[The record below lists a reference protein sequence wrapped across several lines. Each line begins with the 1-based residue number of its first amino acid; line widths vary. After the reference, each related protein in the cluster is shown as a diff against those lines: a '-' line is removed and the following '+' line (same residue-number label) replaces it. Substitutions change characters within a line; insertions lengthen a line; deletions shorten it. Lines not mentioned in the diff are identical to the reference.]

1 MTMLKDPSQKYRPFT
16 PVALPDRTW
25 PDKVIDKAPIWL
37 STDLRDGNQSLI
49 EPMDAEKKMAF
60 FKCLVAVGLKEIEVG
75 FPSASQTDFDFVR
88 ELIEGGHI
96 PDDVTIQ
103 VLTQARDDLIERTF
117 ESLKGAKRA
126 IVHYYNACA
135 PSFRRIVFGQDKAG
149 VKAIAVA
156 AGQTIVRLA
165 AERPETQW
173 GFEYS
178 PEVFSSTETDFDFV
192 RELIEGGHIPDDVTI
207 QVLTQARDDLIERT
221 FESLK
226 GAKRAIVHY
235 YNACAPSFR
244 RIVFN
249 QDQAGVK
256 AIAVAAGQTIVRLA
270 AERPETQ
277 WGFEYSP
284 EVFSSTET
292 DFAVEVCNAVIAVF
306 APTPA
311 NKLIL
316 NLPATIEC
324 ATPNNYADQ
333 IEWFGRHIDRRD
345 SVLISVHT
353 HNDRG
358 TGVAASELAVMAGAD
373 RVEGCLFGNGE
384 RTGNVCLVTLA
395 LNLYTQGVDPELD
408 FSDIDAVRKT
418 VEECNQLPVHPRH
431 PYVGDLVHTAFS
443 GSHQDAI
450 RKGFAQQKPDALWE
464 VPYLPIDPADIGRD
478 YESVIRVNS
487 QSGKGG
493 IAFLLEQE
501 YGISLPRRMQI
512 EFSQVVQ
519 RETDRLGLEM
529 TAAQIHALL
538 EQEYLQAKSPY
549 ALVSHK
555 LREEDGTSTVD
566 IKVAV
571 EGRTEHWHGTAK
583 GPLEALVASLPQA
596 VEIMDYHEH
605 SIGAGANAKAA
616 SYIEV
621 RLEGQRPLHGI
632 GIDENITTASF
643 RALLSALNR
652 AVTQAQAKAA

>member
-1 MTMLKDPSQKYRPFT
+1 MLKDPSKKYRPFT
-16 PVALPDRTW
+16 QIQIPDRTW
-25 PDKVIDKAPIWL
+25 PDKIIDKAPIWL

-49 EPMDAEKKMAF
+49 EPMDAEKKMRF

-117 ESLKGAKRA
+117 ESLKGAKKA
-126 IVHYYNACA
+126 IDHYYNACA
-135 PSFRRIVFGQDKAG
+135 PSFRKIVFNQDKAG

-156 AGQTIVRLA
+156 AGTTIKRLA
-165 AERPETQW
+165 EAAPETQW

-178 PEVFSSTETDFDFV
+178 PEVFSSTE
-192 RELIEGGHIPDDVTI
+192 I
-207 QVLTQARDDLIERT
+207 
-221 FESLK
+221 
-226 GAKRAIVHY
+226 
-235 YNACAPSFR
+235 
-244 RIVFN
+244 
-249 QDQAGVK
+249 
-256 AIAVAAGQTIVRLA
+256 
-270 AERPETQ
+270 
-277 WGFEYSP
+277 
-284 EVFSSTET
+284 
-292 DFAVEVCNAVIAVF
+292 DFAVEVCNAVIGVF
-306 APTPA
+306 QPTPA

-333 IEWFGRHIDRRD
+333 IEWFGRHVDRRD

-395 LNLYTQGVDPELD
+395 LNLYTQGVNPELD
-408 FSDIDAVRKT
+408 FSDIDAVRKV
-418 VEECNQLPVHPRH
+418 VEDCNQIPVHPRH

-450 RKGFAQQKPDALWE
+450 RKGFAQQKQDALWE

-478 YESVIRVNS
+478 YEAVIRVNS

-493 IAFLLEQE
+493 ITFLLEQE

-529 TAAQIHALL
+529 TAAQIHQLL
-538 EQEYLQAKSPY
+538 ETEYLQARSPY
-549 ALVSHK
+549 TLKGHR
-555 LREEDGTSTVD
+555 LQEENGDSSVELKIQVDGQ
-566 IKVAV
+566 
-571 EGRTEHWHGTAK
+571 EQHWKGSGK
-583 GPLEALVASLPQA
+583 GPLEALVSSLPVS

-605 SIGAGANAKAA
+605 AIGAGASAKAA
-616 SYIEV
+616 SYIEI
-621 RLEGQRPLHGI
+621 RLDGQRPLHGI

-643 RALLSALNR
+643 RALFSALNR
-652 AVTQAQAKAA
+652 AVKQAELKTEAA

>member
-1 MTMLKDPSQKYRPFT
+1 MSMLKDPSSKYRPFT
-16 PVALPDRTW
+16 QIQIPDRTW
-25 PDKVIDKAPIWL
+25 PDQIIDKAPIWL

-49 EPMDAEKKMAF
+49 EPMDAEKKMRF
-60 FKCLVAVGLKEIEVG
+60 FKCLLAVGLKEIEVG

-117 ESLKGAKRA
+117 ESLKGAKKA

-135 PSFRRIVFGQDKAG
+135 PSFRKIVFNQDKAG

-156 AGQTIVRLA
+156 AGTTIKRLA
-165 AERPETQW
+165 DAAPETQW

-178 PEVFSSTETDFDFV
+178 PEVFSSTE
-192 RELIEGGHIPDDVTI
+192 I
-207 QVLTQARDDLIERT
+207 
-221 FESLK
+221 
-226 GAKRAIVHY
+226 
-235 YNACAPSFR
+235 
-244 RIVFN
+244 
-249 QDQAGVK
+249 
-256 AIAVAAGQTIVRLA
+256 
-270 AERPETQ
+270 
-277 WGFEYSP
+277 
-284 EVFSSTET
+284 
-292 DFAVEVCNAVIAVF
+292 DFAVEVCNAVINVF
-306 APTPA
+306 QPTPA

-333 IEWFGRHIDRRD
+333 IEWFGRHVDRRD

-358 TGVAASELAVMAGAD
+358 TGVAASELAIMAGAD

-408 FSDIDAVRKT
+408 FSDIDAVRKV
-418 VEECNQLPVHPRH
+418 VEDCNQIPVHPRH

-450 RKGFAQQKPDALWE
+450 RKGFAQQQADAVWE

-478 YESVIRVNS
+478 YEAVIRVNS

-493 IAFLLEQE
+493 ITFLLEQE
-501 YGISLPRRMQI
+501 YGINLPRRMQI

-519 RETDRLGLEM
+519 KETDRLGLEM
-529 TAAQIHALL
+529 SAAQIYQLL
-538 EQEYLQAKSPY
+538 EREYLQATAPY
-549 ALVSHK
+549 ALKGHR
-555 LREEDGTSTVD
+555 LQEENGTSAVD
-566 IKVAV
+566 V
-571 EGRTEHWHGTAK
+571 EVINAGETQHWRGIGK
-583 GPLEALVASLPQA
+583 GPLEALVAGLPVD
-596 VEIMDYHEH
+596 VEIMDYSEH
-605 SIGAGANAKAA
+605 AIGAGTNAKAA
-616 SYIEV
+616 AYIELRV
-621 RLEGQRPLHGI
+621 NGGRALHGV
-632 GIDENITTASF
+632 GIDENLTTASF
-643 RALLSALNR
+643 RALFSAMNR
-652 AVTQAQAKAA
+652 AIGQAAEQAA

>member
-1 MTMLKDPSQKYRPFT
+1 MTMLKDPSSKYRPFT
-16 PVALPDRTW
+16 PIRIPDRTW
-25 PDKVIDKAPIWL
+25 PDQIIDKAPIWL

-49 EPMDAEKKMAF
+49 EPMDAEKKMRF

-117 ESLKGAKRA
+117 ESLKGAKKA

-135 PSFRRIVFGQDKAG
+135 PSFRKIVFNQDKAG

-156 AGQTIVRLA
+156 AGTTIKRLA
-165 AERPETQW
+165 AAQPETQW

-178 PEVFSSTETDFDFV
+178 PEVFSSTE
-192 RELIEGGHIPDDVTI
+192 I
-207 QVLTQARDDLIERT
+207 
-221 FESLK
+221 
-226 GAKRAIVHY
+226 
-235 YNACAPSFR
+235 
-244 RIVFN
+244 
-249 QDQAGVK
+249 
-256 AIAVAAGQTIVRLA
+256 
-270 AERPETQ
+270 
-277 WGFEYSP
+277 
-284 EVFSSTET
+284 
-292 DFAVEVCNAVIAVF
+292 DFAVEVCNAVIGVF
-306 APTPA
+306 QPTPA

-333 IEWFGRHIDRRD
+333 IEWFGRHVDRRD

-395 LNLYTQGVDPELD
+395 LNLYTQGVDPQLD
-408 FSDIDAVRKT
+408 FSDIDAVRKV
-418 VEECNQLPVHPRH
+418 VEDCNQIPVHPRH

-450 RKGFAQQKPDALWE
+450 RKGFAQQQADAVWE

-478 YESVIRVNS
+478 YEAVIRVNS

-493 IAFLLEQE
+493 ITFLLEQE
-501 YGISLPRRMQI
+501 YGINLPRRMQI

-519 RETDRLGLEM
+519 KETDRLGLEM
-529 TAAQIHALL
+529 TAAQIYTLL
-538 EQEYLQAKSPY
+538 ETEYLHATAPY
-549 ALVSHK
+549 ALKGHR
-555 LREEDGTSTVD
+555 LQEENGTSAVD
-566 IKVAV
+566 V
-571 EGRTEHWHGTAK
+571 EVVNAGETQHWRGIGK
-583 GPLEALVASLPQA
+583 GPLEALVAGLPVD
-596 VEIMDYHEH
+596 VEIMDYSEH
-605 SIGAGANAKAA
+605 AIGAGTNAKAA
-616 SYIEV
+616 AYIELRV
-621 RLEGQRPLHGI
+621 NGGRALHGV
-632 GIDENITTASF
+632 GIDENLTTASF
-643 RALLSALNR
+643 RALFSALNR
-652 AVTQAQAKAA
+652 ALGQAAEQAA

>member
-1 MTMLKDPSQKYRPFT
+1 MSMLKDPSQKYRPFT
-16 PVALPDRTW
+16 QIQIPDRTW
-25 PDKVIDKAPIWL
+25 PDKIIDQAPIWL

-49 EPMDAEKKMAF
+49 EPMDAEKKMRF
-60 FKCLVAVGLKEIEVG
+60 FKCLVDVGLKEIEVG

-117 ESLKGAKRA
+117 ESLKGAKKA

-135 PSFRRIVFGQDKAG
+135 PSFRKIVFNQDKAG

-156 AGQTIVRLA
+156 AGTTIKRLA
-165 AERPETQW
+165 DAAPETAW

-178 PEVFSSTETDFDFV
+178 PEVFSSTE
-192 RELIEGGHIPDDVTI
+192 I
-207 QVLTQARDDLIERT
+207 
-221 FESLK
+221 
-226 GAKRAIVHY
+226 
-235 YNACAPSFR
+235 
-244 RIVFN
+244 
-249 QDQAGVK
+249 
-256 AIAVAAGQTIVRLA
+256 
-270 AERPETQ
+270 
-277 WGFEYSP
+277 
-284 EVFSSTET
+284 
-292 DFAVEVCNAVIAVF
+292 DFAVEVCNAVIEVF
-306 APTPA
+306 QPTQA

-333 IEWFGRHIDRRD
+333 IEWFGRHIDKRD

-395 LNLYTQGVDPELD
+395 LNLYTQGVDPQLN
-408 FSDIDAVRKT
+408 FSDIDTVRKV

-450 RKGFAQQKPDALWE
+450 RKGFAQQKEGQVWE

-478 YESVIRVNS
+478 YEAVIRVNS

-493 IAFLLEQE
+493 ITFLLEQE
-501 YGISLPRRMQI
+501 YGINLPRRMQI

-519 RETDRLGLEM
+519 GETDRLGLEM
-529 TAAQIHALL
+529 TAGQIHGLL
-538 EQEYLQAKSPY
+538 EREYLQAKAPY
-549 ALVSHK
+549 ELKGHR
-555 LREEDGTSTVD
+555 LQEENGDSNVEVQVQVDGTVQRWNG
-566 IKVAV
+566 A
-571 EGRTEHWHGTAK
+571 GK
-583 GPLEALVASLPQA
+583 GALEALVSSVPLP

-605 SIGAGANAKAA
+605 AIGGGANAKAA
-616 SYIEV
+616 CYIEI
-621 RLEGQRPLHGI
+621 RLDGQRPLHGI

-643 RALLSALNR
+643 RALFSALNR
-652 AVTQAQAKAA
+652 AVRQADGKTQAA

>member
-135 PSFRRIVFGQDKAG
+135 PSFRRIVFGQDK
-149 VKAIAVA
+149 
-156 AGQTIVRLA
+156 
-165 AERPETQW
+165 
-173 GFEYS
+173 
-178 PEVFSSTETDFDFV
+178 
-192 RELIEGGHIPDDVTI
+192 
-207 QVLTQARDDLIERT
+207 
-221 FESLK
+221 
-226 GAKRAIVHY
+226 
-235 YNACAPSFR
+235 
-244 RIVFN
+244 
-249 QDQAGVK
+249 AGVK

-450 RKGFAQQKPDALWE
+450 RKGFAQQKPDAPWE

-478 YESVIRVNS
+478 YEAVIRVNS

-571 EGRTEHWHGTAK
+571 EGRIENWHGTAK